1 MKTVFYGNAEI
12 GNDLPSLGFPDYA
25 DGIPQ
30 RAHDPGRARALLE
43 EAGADGVKVQL
54 TTGPETPGMVEMAT
68 LFVEDLKKIGVRA
81 SVRELPPGQLYAD
94 FPAYSALPLAGSYQ
108 MPVPALSTYQMNT
121 AGGSPSAFGWKK
133 SETDA
138 LVAQARAER
147 DPERA
152 RELGTRA
159 QRTRWD
165 EGNQVVPVFKP
176 NLNAQ
181 AKGSTGYPTTSSN
194 SSPASPGRRWREPA
208 RLRGPSPR
216 GGRRPARPAVGRGLR
231 GHGGPSRGRRQ
242 RGRRRGRLRDAT
254 RRGPGRTR
262 AGPARRPAVRRLGGG
277 RGPGDLGRGFVGER
291 PVADVL
297 TTRLPN
303 SLLLAGLTLAVTAPL
318 ATLLGLWTGLRG
330 GVADRVVST
339 SAQILAAVPEFVV
352 AALLVAVLAVWLE
365 VLPRVSVI
373 PLGGTPLDVPDALV
387 LPVLTLSAVGLA
399 VATRLLRA
407 SVADTA
413 ARPYCEAAR
422 LNGVRGVRLAVRHI
436 LPNAAGPAV
445 QALTLTT
452 GALVGSA
459 VVVENVFD
467 YPGIGRELQ
476 LAVAARDVPM
486 VQGIATALVAVML
499 AVLLLGDVCARLLG
513 AREGHGR

>member
-1 MKTVFYGNAEI
+1 MNLLAFAARRLAGAVVLLVLLSAAVFAATAV
-12 GNDLPSLGFPDYA
+12 LPGDAVSAVAGVDA
-25 DGIPQ
+25 SETQ
-30 RAHDPGRARALLE
+30 RAE
-43 EAGADGVKVQL
+43 
-54 TTGPETPGMVEMAT
+54 
-68 LFVEDLKKIGVRA
+68 VRA
-81 SVRELPPGQLYAD
+81 
-94 FPAYSALPLAGSYQ
+94 
-108 MPVPALSTYQMNT
+108 
-121 AGGSPSAFGWKK
+121 
-133 SETDA
+133 
-138 LVAQARAER
+138 
-147 DPERA
+147 
-152 RELGTRA
+152 ELGL
-159 QRTRWD
+159 D
-165 EGNQVVPVFKP
+165 
-176 NLNAQ
+176 
-181 AKGSTGYPTTSSN
+181 
-194 SSPASPGRRWREPA
+194 
-208 RLRGPSPR
+208 
-216 GGRRPARPAVGRGLR
+216 RPAV
-231 GHGGPSRGRRQ
+231 Q
-242 RGRRRGRLRDAT
+242 RYADWA
-254 RRGPGRTR
+254 
-262 AGPARRPAVRRLGGG
+262 AGAVR
-277 RGPGDLGRGFVGER
+277 GDLGRGFVGER

-297 TTRLPN
+297 ATRLPN

>member
-1 MKTVFYGNAEI
+1 MNLLAFAARRLAGAAVLLVLLSAAVFAATAV
-12 GNDLPSLGFPDYA
+12 LPGDAVSAVTGVDA
-25 DGIPQ
+25 SEAQ
-30 RAHDPGRARALLE
+30 RAE
-43 EAGADGVKVQL
+43 
-54 TTGPETPGMVEMAT
+54 
-68 LFVEDLKKIGVRA
+68 VRA
-81 SVRELPPGQLYAD
+81 
-94 FPAYSALPLAGSYQ
+94 
-108 MPVPALSTYQMNT
+108 
-121 AGGSPSAFGWKK
+121 
-133 SETDA
+133 
-138 LVAQARAER
+138 
-147 DPERA
+147 
-152 RELGTRA
+152 ELGL
-159 QRTRWD
+159 D
-165 EGNQVVPVFKP
+165 
-176 NLNAQ
+176 
-181 AKGSTGYPTTSSN
+181 
-194 SSPASPGRRWREPA
+194 
-208 RLRGPSPR
+208 
-216 GGRRPARPAVGRGLR
+216 RPAV
-231 GHGGPSRGRRQ
+231 Q
-242 RGRRRGRLRDAT
+242 RYADWA
-254 RRGPGRTR
+254 
-262 AGPARRPAVRRLGGG
+262 AGAVR
-277 RGPGDLGRGFVGER
+277 GDLGRGFVGER

-297 TTRLPN
+297 ATRLPN
-303 SLLLAGLTLAVTAPL
+303 SLLLAGLTLALTAPL

-352 AALLVAVLAVWLE
+352 AALLVTVLAVWLE

-387 LPVLTLSAVGLA
+387 LPVLTLGAVGLA

-407 SVADTA
+407 SVADIA
-413 ARPYCEAAR
+413 ATPYCEAAR

>member
-1 MKTVFYGNAEI
+1 
-12 GNDLPSLGFPDYA
+12 
-25 DGIPQ
+25 
-30 RAHDPGRARALLE
+30 
-43 EAGADGVKVQL
+43 
-54 TTGPETPGMVEMAT
+54 
-68 LFVEDLKKIGVRA
+68 
-81 SVRELPPGQLYAD
+81 
-94 FPAYSALPLAGSYQ
+94 
-108 MPVPALSTYQMNT
+108 
-121 AGGSPSAFGWKK
+121 
-133 SETDA
+133 
-138 LVAQARAER
+138 
-147 DPERA
+147 
-152 RELGTRA
+152 
-159 QRTRWD
+159 
-165 EGNQVVPVFKP
+165 
-176 NLNAQ
+176 
-181 AKGSTGYPTTSSN
+181 
-194 SSPASPGRRWREPA
+194 
-208 RLRGPSPR
+208 
-216 GGRRPARPAVGRGLR
+216 
-231 GHGGPSRGRRQ
+231 
-242 RGRRRGRLRDAT
+242 
-254 RRGPGRTR
+254 
-262 AGPARRPAVRRLGGG
+262 
-277 RGPGDLGRGFVGER
+277 
-291 PVADVL
+291 
-297 TTRLPN
+297 
-303 SLLLAGLTLAVTAPL
+303 
-318 ATLLGLWTGLRG
+318 
-330 GVADRVVST
+330 DRVVST

>member
-1 MKTVFYGNAEI
+1 MNLLAFAARRLAGAVVLLVLLSAAVFAATAV
-12 GNDLPSLGFPDYA
+12 LPGDAVSAVAGVDA
-25 DGIPQ
+25 SAAQ
-30 RAHDPGRARALLE
+30 RAE
-43 EAGADGVKVQL
+43 
-54 TTGPETPGMVEMAT
+54 
-68 LFVEDLKKIGVRA
+68 VRA
-81 SVRELPPGQLYAD
+81 
-94 FPAYSALPLAGSYQ
+94 
-108 MPVPALSTYQMNT
+108 
-121 AGGSPSAFGWKK
+121 
-133 SETDA
+133 
-138 LVAQARAER
+138 
-147 DPERA
+147 
-152 RELGTRA
+152 ELGL
-159 QRTRWD
+159 D
-165 EGNQVVPVFKP
+165 
-176 NLNAQ
+176 
-181 AKGSTGYPTTSSN
+181 
-194 SSPASPGRRWREPA
+194 
-208 RLRGPSPR
+208 
-216 GGRRPARPAVGRGLR
+216 RPAV
-231 GHGGPSRGRRQ
+231 Q
-242 RGRRRGRLRDAT
+242 RYADWA
-254 RRGPGRTR
+254 
-262 AGPARRPAVRRLGGG
+262 AGAVR
-277 RGPGDLGRGFVGER
+277 GDLGRGFVGER

-297 TTRLPN
+297 ATRLPN
-303 SLLLAGLTLAVTAPL
+303 SLLLAALTLAVTAPL
-318 ATLLGLWTGLRG
+318 ATLLGLWTGVRG

-413 ARPYCEAAR
+413 ATPYCEAAR

>member
-1 MKTVFYGNAEI
+1 MNLLAFAARRLAEAVVLLVLLSAAVFAATAV
-12 GNDLPSLGFPDYA
+12 LPGDAVSAVAGVDA
-25 DGIPQ
+25 SETQ
-30 RAHDPGRARALLE
+30 RAE
-43 EAGADGVKVQL
+43 
-54 TTGPETPGMVEMAT
+54 
-68 LFVEDLKKIGVRA
+68 VRA
-81 SVRELPPGQLYAD
+81 
-94 FPAYSALPLAGSYQ
+94 
-108 MPVPALSTYQMNT
+108 
-121 AGGSPSAFGWKK
+121 
-133 SETDA
+133 
-138 LVAQARAER
+138 
-147 DPERA
+147 
-152 RELGTRA
+152 ELGL
-159 QRTRWD
+159 D
-165 EGNQVVPVFKP
+165 
-176 NLNAQ
+176 
-181 AKGSTGYPTTSSN
+181 
-194 SSPASPGRRWREPA
+194 
-208 RLRGPSPR
+208 
-216 GGRRPARPAVGRGLR
+216 RPAV
-231 GHGGPSRGRRQ
+231 Q
-242 RGRRRGRLRDAT
+242 RYADWA
-254 RRGPGRTR
+254 
-262 AGPARRPAVRRLGGG
+262 AGAVR
-277 RGPGDLGRGFVGER
+277 GDLGRGFVGER

>member
-1 MKTVFYGNAEI
+1 MNLLAFAARRLAGAVVLLVLLSAAVFAATAV
-12 GNDLPSLGFPDYA
+12 LPGDAVSAVAGVDA
-25 DGIPQ
+25 SETQ
-30 RAHDPGRARALLE
+30 RAE
-43 EAGADGVKVQL
+43 
-54 TTGPETPGMVEMAT
+54 
-68 LFVEDLKKIGVRA
+68 VRA
-81 SVRELPPGQLYAD
+81 
-94 FPAYSALPLAGSYQ
+94 
-108 MPVPALSTYQMNT
+108 
-121 AGGSPSAFGWKK
+121 
-133 SETDA
+133 
-138 LVAQARAER
+138 
-147 DPERA
+147 
-152 RELGTRA
+152 ELGL
-159 QRTRWD
+159 D
-165 EGNQVVPVFKP
+165 
-176 NLNAQ
+176 
-181 AKGSTGYPTTSSN
+181 
-194 SSPASPGRRWREPA
+194 
-208 RLRGPSPR
+208 
-216 GGRRPARPAVGRGLR
+216 RPAV
-231 GHGGPSRGRRQ
+231 Q
-242 RGRRRGRLRDAT
+242 RYTDWA
-254 RRGPGRTR
+254 
-262 AGPARRPAVRRLGGG
+262 AGAVR
-277 RGPGDLGRGFVGER
+277 GDLGRGFVGER

-297 TTRLPN
+297 ATRLPN